1 MDILRQDTLIQFLNQ
16 NPVITYSNNRIIA
29 TQIPYNYTWY
39 KDNVIIPNEKNNVIT
54 PYGNGIYAASVID
67 SAGCIYYSNNI
78 NLNFPEDINL
88 YPNPSSDKVN
98 ITVNANYGDYWEYTL
113 HDMFGNQIAQ
123 DIVSLPYKEINV
135 SHLARG
141 VYHFIIKFSTGFE
154 TDKKVIR
161 FMKN

>member
-1 MDILRQDTLIQFLNQ
+1 
-16 NPVITYSNNRIIA
+16 
-29 TQIPYNYTWY
+29 
-39 KDNVIIPNEKNNVIT
+39 
-54 PYGNGIYAASVID
+54 
-67 SAGCIYYSNNI
+67 
-78 NLNFPEDINL
+78 
-88 YPNPSSDKVN
+88 
-98 ITVNANYGDYWEYTL
+98 
-113 HDMFGNQIAQ
+113 MFGNQIAQ